1 MLLRK
6 AHKINKAPRSAAH
19 DPLGAF
25 HRVSLIIGTRNIDGN
40 SDFLDKQINHASV
53 IPGTVHGKPFDTRNT
68 T

>member
-40 SDFLDKQINHASV
+40 SDFLDKQINHA
-53 IPGTVHGKPFDTRNT
+53 
-68 T
+68 